1 MPRTRVVELLLLAA
15 AFGVVEAGIVVALR
29 HFLDPAGSRFPLV
42 AFPPALLRVEQARE
56 AASLALLV
64 AAARLAASTRVARWA
79 AFLVAFGAW
88 DLVYYL
94 VLRLVLGWPGRVT
107 DWDLL
112 FLLPVPWYGPVYAPL
127 LVAATMLGCGMVMLH
142 EIRRRGRFLIRNFHV
157 TVAAAGAVAIT
168 ASFVAV
174 GAEEVERGRYSLGAL
189 AAGEVSGLI
198 AFGHAW
204 WQTRRTTAG

>member
-1 MPRTRVVELLLLAA
+1 MPRTQILELLLLAA

-29 HFLDPAGSRFPLV
+29 QFLDPAGSQFPLV

-56 AASLALLV
+56 AASLVLLV
-64 AAARLAASTRVARWA
+64 GAARLAASGRVARWA
-79 AFLVAFGAW
+79 TFLVAFGAW

-127 LVAATMLGCGMVMLH
+127 LVAATMFCCGLVMLY
-142 EIRRRGRFLIRNFHV
+142 EIRCRGRFLIRSLHV
-157 TVAAAGAVAIT
+157 AAVAAGALVIT
-168 ASFVAV
+168 ASFVAA
-174 GAEEVERGRYSLGAL
+174 GAGEVEGDRYWLGAL
-189 AAGEVSGLI
+189 AAGEAIGLI

-204 WQTRRTTAG
+204 WQTRRTTVG